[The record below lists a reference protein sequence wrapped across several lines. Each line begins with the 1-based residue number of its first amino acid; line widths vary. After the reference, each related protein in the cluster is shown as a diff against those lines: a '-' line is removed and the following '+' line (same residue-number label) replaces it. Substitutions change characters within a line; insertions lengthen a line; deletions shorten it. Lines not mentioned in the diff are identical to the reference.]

1 MALIP
6 MEQALEK
13 VSNQQTKTL
22 GTLSTVEKQ
31 ITDSNTGLFIQDAS
45 RSDILG
51 LLAYCISVSGVN
63 VSEMPKEAAKE
74 VLIDFLISNYSSFR
88 IQEVRTAFQMNAAG
102 KLGEVID
109 HYQNFSA
116 MYFGKVMAAFRK
128 KSEELKKF
136 QENTWSQK
144 LPEPLHRSDEI
155 PDEEMVRLSFA
166 NYLKI
171 GNWQLLYPLCYDCL
185 VRHGYGLSLEEG
197 QRLRKVFN
205 SFPRDKGD
213 MGIGEPTERRF
224 KQYLTSIVFEK
235 FIREGKK
242 EVRL

>member
-1 MALIP
+1 M
-6 MEQALEK
+6 
-13 VSNQQTKTL
+13 S
-22 GTLSTVEKQ
+22 GLSTVEQK
-31 ITDSNTGLFIQDAS
+31 ILDSNTGLFIQDAS
-45 RSDILG
+45 KSELEALILY
-51 LLAYCISVSGVN
+51 LISLSGIN
-63 VSEMPKEAAKE
+63 PSNYPLQADKS
-74 VLIDFLISNYSSFR
+74 VLIDFILSEYPNYR
-88 IQEVRTAFQMNAAG
+88 LQEIRTAFQLCASG
-102 KLGEVID
+102 RFGDIE

-116 MYFGKVMAAFRK
+116 AYVGKVMTAFRK
-128 KSEELKKF
+128 KAEEV
-136 QENTWSQK
+136 QIYTANAWSAK
-144 LPEPLHRSDEI
+144 PAEPLHRSDEI
-155 PDEEMVRLSFA
+155 PDEEMVRLSFN

-197 QRLRKVFN
+197 QKLRKVFN

-235 FIREGKK
+235 FIKEGKT